1 MKNHKKIT
9 SNSNPFKSL
18 FEVEVFLTKLS
29 NIKTVISLRKNYKK
43 ILLKIR
49 P

>member
-1 MKNHKKIT
+1 MNNYKKNT

-18 FEVEVFLTKLS
+18 FEVENFLTKLS
-29 NIKTVISLRKNYKK
+29 NIKSIVSLKKNYKK
-43 ILLKIR
+43 ISPKIR